1 MKILH
6 LTDFHYSSDASS
18 KAKQKRLIE
27 KFLERSKDEDVD
39 FLFFTGDLTFSGA
52 RLEDFLEAK
61 EVLLDPLSKK
71 YNIEQGNVILC
82 PGNHDV
88 DRAGVRRSVLK
99 LIDDELN
106 SNYDLNKFVE
116 SNNDDLKDSHKP
128 LENYYEFMD
137 LTYKDSHKLLDDHY
151 EEFFS
156 VHKRNFGDRKIGIV
170 SINTAWR
177 AVGNDDRNK
186 LLFPETSLHQAA
198 HHLGDVDLKILLHHH
213 PLKYLREFNEY
224 EIEDIIHNYF
234 DISFSGHMH
243 KSMTGITVTAND
255 GMAKIAGSATLAP
268 GNVEIGFSILDLNL
282 EDLSVERSL
291 RIYDTRNEII
301 KEIDSSIQIP
311 VDNDRTRQNKF
322 RRTIRKK
329 YDIELE
335 KAGDLFVSS
344 KALDEDK
351 SFLDLFTDPVLKFKS
366 AKEMMKSQEV
376 EVDADIES
384 IIRSDDNLLILG
396 RDKCGKT
403 SLLKKIQI
411 ELLKNVHTY
420 GKIPYYIDASETE
433 SVDLITSFSRY
444 YEMNKNESKLY
455 LQANKI
461 VLLIDNFDVHNKG
474 FLLALKENASWA
486 NLTFRITAD
495 ETVANA
501 LENFNIN
508 SKEFKKLHFHKLRKK
523 HIRLLADKW
532 PGLENEHKEEIV
544 EKIES
549 IFNRMSIPFNYWTVS
564 LFLWI
569 FKKGLTANFQ
579 NDVGLVNL
587 YIESLLERENLVQSQ
602 ASFGFDKYKKYL
614 AHLAHH
620 LLINHQEANYSAPYL
635 EVISFTQNYLA
646 LNPRNDIQA
655 REVWD
660 YIETKGI
667 IKRKEDDYYTFRLN
681 GVFEYFLAHYMELN
695 EDFRMEALNDD
706 KFYLSFGNEFEFYA
720 GFAKSDLKFLKEI
733 YSRSQ
738 KIFGNL
744 DSRYNDGTSI
754 DIHLKSKIQEVKL
767 LGEALTKISGDI
779 EQLTHDEIDQLE
791 EESQHELGNIEQDT
805 DVKLKTVSDT
815 DYDDPGTLEQ
825 TLTILGRV
833 FKNIDEINDKKLVF
847 EIFDYI
853 IDRACFWGFDLV
865 DKFKKEIEADE
876 NELTDSNKILVKL
889 LGSFIPTYVQNTVY
903 DIIGH
908 RNVVSLIKQRIESL
922 QEAAKDNQYKLFI
935 LFYLLADISLKDNK
949 DYITKSIDLI
959 TIPTLKFSILLKIN
973 FYYAFKANIDQ
984 ITSDFLKAA
993 LQKQQINFDNKTNM
1007 GLFHKSVAQQEKAK
1021 IHRKLSDK

>member
-6 LTDFHYSSDASS
+6 LTDFHYSSDSSS
-18 KAKQKRLIE
+18 KAKQKRVIDQ
-27 KFLERSKDEDVD
+27 FLAKSKDEEID
-39 FLFFTGDLTFSGA
+39 FVFFTGDLTFSGK
-52 RLEDFLEAK
+52 RFDDFIEAK
-61 EVLLDPLSKK
+61 DALLDPLSKK
-71 YNIEQGNVILC
+71 YNVTQENIILC

-88 DRAGVRRSVLK
+88 DRSRVRNSVLK
-99 LIDDELN
+99 FIDDELN
-106 SNYDLNKFVE
+106 SNQKLNKFADSGNE
-116 SNNDDLKDSHKP
+116 DLIDSFKP
-128 LENYYEFMD
+128 LENYHEFLD
-137 LTYKDSHKLLDDHY
+137 LTYKNSHVVLGDQY
-151 EEFFS
+151 QEFFS

-186 LLFPETSLHQAA
+186 LLFPEIALHQAA
-198 HHLGDVDLKILLHHH
+198 EKLDNVDLKILLHHH

-243 KSMTGITVTAND
+243 KSMTGVTITAND

-268 GNVEIGFSILDLNL
+268 GNAEIGFSIIDLNL

-291 RIYDTRNEII
+291 RIYDTRNEVIST
-301 KEIDSSIQIP
+301 IDSSIQIP
-311 VDNDRTRQNKF
+311 VDKDRTRQNKF
-322 RRTIRKK
+322 RKTVRKK

-351 SFLDLFTDPVLKFKS
+351 SFLDLFTDPVLKSKS
-366 AKEMMKSQEV
+366 AKEMMKSQEM
-376 EVDADIES
+376 EGDADIES
-384 IIRSDDNLLILG
+384 LIRSDDNVLILG

-411 ELLKNVHTY
+411 ELLKNVHVY

-433 SVDLITSFSRY
+433 SIDLVTSFSRY
-444 YEMNKNESKLY
+444 YEMNKTEARQY
-455 LQANKI
+455 LQINQI
-461 VLLIDNFDVHNKG
+461 VLLIDNLDVQKKG

-486 NLTFRITAD
+486 NLSFRITVD
-495 ETVANA
+495 ETVATA
-501 LENFNIN
+501 LENFSIN

-532 PGLENEHKEEIV
+532 PGLESDQKEEIV
-544 EKIES
+544 DKIES

-614 AHLAHH
+614 AHLAHY
-620 LLINHQEANYSAPYL
+620 LLMNHQTTHYSAQYL
-635 EVISFTQNYLA
+635 NVLSFTQDYLA
-646 LNPRNDIQA
+646 QNPRNNIQA
-655 REVWD
+655 REVWN
-660 YIETKGI
+660 YIEQKGI
-667 IKRKEDDYYTFRLN
+667 IKRKEGDYYTFRLN

-695 EDFRMEALNDD
+695 EEFRMEALNDE
-706 KFYLSFGNEFEFYA
+706 KLYLSFGNEFEFYA
-720 GFAKSDLKFLKEI
+720 GFAKSDQKFLEEI
-733 YSRSQ
+733 YTRSQ
-738 KIFGNL
+738 EKFRNL

-754 DIHLKSKIQEVKL
+754 DIHLKSKIHEVQL
-767 LGEALTKISGDI
+767 LSEALKKISGDI
-779 EQLTHDEIDQLE
+779 EQLTHDELDKLE
-791 EESQHELGNIEQDT
+791 EETQHELGNVEQDT
-805 DVKLKTVSDT
+805 DVKLKVISDS
-815 DYDDPGTLEQ
+815 DLDDPDTLEQ

-833 FKNIDEINDKKLVF
+833 FKNIDEINDNRLVF

-853 IDRACFWGFDLV
+853 IDRTCFWGFDLV
-865 DKFKKEIEADE
+865 DNFKKEIEEDQK
-876 NELTDSNKILVKL
+876 ELTDSNKALVKL

-922 QEAAKDNQYKLFI
+922 QETAKDNQYRLFI
-935 LFYLLADISLKDNK
+935 LFYLLADISLKENK
-949 DYITKSIDLI
+949 EYITKSIELI
-959 TIPTLKFSILLKIN
+959 SIPTLKFSILLKIN
-973 FYYAFKANIDQ
+973 FYYAFKTNIDQ
-984 ITSDFLKAA
+984 NTSDFLKEC
-993 LQKQQINFDNKTNM
+993 LQKQQLNFDNKTDL
-1007 GLFHKSVAQQEKAK
+1007 GLFHKSVAQQDKAK